1 MTRGFEER
9 PVVYDSSDSYSS
21 FRWNP
26 AGYFFDE
33 RARCR
38 VIAKACPSSALM
50 KGTADRVT
58 SAASWRTFRPWAVAI
73 TSAISC
79 HEPAHPVSD

>member
-1 MTRGFEER
+1 MTRGFEEH
-9 PVVYDSSDSYSS
+9 PVVYDSPDSYSL

-26 AGYFFDE
+26 AGYTFDE
-33 RARCR
+33 RAHFR
-38 VIAKACPSSALM
+38 ILAKTCPSFALM
-50 KGTADRVT
+50 KGMADQVT
-58 SAASWRTFRPWAVAI
+58 SAASWWTLHPWAVVI